1 MSPLI
6 EKPHRLENIPL
17 TGWGLMLRKDDI
29 AKIGSDITS
38 EKSILRKYLDEEMLN
53 NAMQKNNSNRG
64 SVAGAESLRY
74 KNGFWAWNASDTL
87 DCNKESWIPFMSGY
101 GGIQVVL
108 LPTNVVYYY
117 FSDSGVFRFAEVVK
131 NLNQHQSIC

>member
-1 MSPLI
+1 M
-6 EKPHRLENIPL
+6 K
-17 TGWGLMLRKDDI
+17 K
-29 AKIGSDITS
+29 
-38 EKSILRKYLDEEMLN
+38 
-53 NAMQKNNSNRG
+53 KNG
-64 SVAGAESLRY
+64 

-108 LPTNVVYYY
+108 LPINVVYYY